1 MGIYESELPCGCIAE
16 ATTYSDPPLK
26 SYIRT
31 FCAKHAPKPLNV
43 IKYNLRDFLRRYDL
57 TVCDARTEEVH
68 NKFVDI
74 RILKLSPIRKR
85 GAQMIVRFEI
95 LDPAFDIS
103 TLRNPVYFSEFEGA
117 PAFLRRPDD
126 GGVECIDL
134 FDKTLVYV
142 PGL

>member
-26 SYIRT
+26 SYIRS
-31 FCAKHAPKPLNV
+31 FCVKHAPTPLNV

-57 TVCDARTEEVH
+57 SGGPVVFRD
-68 NKFVDI
+68 KFADI
-74 RILKLSPIRKR
+74 RILELSPIRKR

-103 TLRNPVYFSEFEGA
+103 NLRNPVYFSEFEGA
-117 PAFLRRPDD
+117 PAFHRRSSD
-126 GGVECIDL
+126 GLVECIDL
-134 FDKTLVYV
+134 FSHTLVCV